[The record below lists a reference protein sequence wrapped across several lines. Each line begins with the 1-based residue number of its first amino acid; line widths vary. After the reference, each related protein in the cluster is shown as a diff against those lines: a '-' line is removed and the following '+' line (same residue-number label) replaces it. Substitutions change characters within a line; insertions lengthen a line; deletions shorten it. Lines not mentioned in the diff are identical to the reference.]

1 MRSHQNELLH
11 GEHEA
16 SGAEEPADDHG
27 GERHEAHPVRMPLH
41 LLPAAL
47 ANVDL
52 LGHVPAQNKDECHA
66 KLVSKTSLRMWVG
79 GSPSSTLAWTA
90 HLHCPFAAISDV
102 VLGEPLLNQ
111 LVTHVHVLLPR
122 GVASMAK
129 KTIARTD
136 EIRAQI
142 GG

>member
-1 MRSHQNELLH
+1 MQSHQNELLH

-41 LLPAAL
+41 LLPTTL

-111 LVTHVHVLLPR
+111 LVTHGHVLLPR

-136 EIRAQI
+136 ERP
-142 GG
+142 GTNRG